1 MKEYTL
7 YASSE
12 IVPPE
17 VIVDYFTDKLP
28 VDLRFTPKIVKN
40 IVNDAMQDMTGTYV
54 PSVVGGTVSRDTMDI
69 LRDLQGRPANW
80 WSQLNT
86 AEKKAK
92 LPELTESYR
101 GAGDGYTFQ
110 QLTEMIEA
118 GMLSENVIQKLLAAE
133 KPDFEGFIDELF
145 RYD

>member
-1 MKEYTL
+1 M

-12 IVPPE
+12 IIAPE

-28 VDLRFTPKIVKN
+28 VDLQFTPQLIKK
-40 IVNDAMQDMTGTYV
+40 IVNDAMQDMTNTYV
-54 PSVVGGTVSRDTMDI
+54 PSVIGGTVSRDTMDI
-69 LRDLQGRPANW
+69 IRDIQGRPANW

-86 AEKKAK
+86 AEKKAR

-101 GAGDGYTFQ
+101 GAGDGYTFEDI
-110 QLTEMIEA
+110 TELIDA
-118 GMLSENVIQKLLAAE
+118 GMLNEKTIQKLLAAE